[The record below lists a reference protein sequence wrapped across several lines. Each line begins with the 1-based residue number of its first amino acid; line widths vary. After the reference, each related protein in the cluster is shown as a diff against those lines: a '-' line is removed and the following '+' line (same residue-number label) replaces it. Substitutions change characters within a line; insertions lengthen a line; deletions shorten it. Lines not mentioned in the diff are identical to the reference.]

1 MSILIKLINIKFLH
15 SVFKIIKNYIIGRNT
30 KYPKYLIEFENKL
43 ANYFNFKFCLTFSN
57 GTSAA
62 DSIIR
67 SFDVNKKFVI
77 VSKLT
82 FPSIICNL
90 LRNGA
95 NLYYLN
101 FDFNLNLVIKNYE
114 DKISNSEFILIT
126 GAYGFKY
133 NKKIIDE
140 IKNINPKIKI
150 IEDMSH
156 SQGAFN
162 SNLEKET
169 NVDGGFMSL
178 QGSKAISAG
187 EGGVAFTNSEEIYK
201 KMIIFSHLN
210 RSIKNFDYETNQLTR
225 IGIGVKSR
233 MHPLGVF
240 SAEFDLK
247 ELNSKN
253 KKMRQKIKILYETL
267 KKSEKLKI
275 PEIKDFNHLG
285 GFHYGLPFFIHDN
298 ANLNITI
305 QKKYRVL
312 KYNWPA
318 LDKVDYFHSSEKF
331 KKINILNTKLTDV
344 FLKTGDIRDQL
355 YFIDLKF
362 IQKNNSN
369 SIRDLIENFINEI

>member
-1 MSILIKLINIKFLH
+1 MSILLKFINRKFLL
-15 SVFKIIKNYIIGRNT
+15 SIFKLVKNYIIGRDT
-30 KYPKYLIEFENKL
+30 KYPKYLIDFENNL

-62 DSIIR
+62 DSIIK

-95 NLYYLN
+95 NLYY
-101 FDFNLNLVIKNYE
+101 FDVDFDLNLVIKNSE
-114 DKISNSEFILIT
+114 DKINNSEFILIT
-126 GAYGFKY
+126 SAYGFKN
-133 NKKIIDE
+133 NKKIIE
-140 IKNINPKIKI
+140 KIKSINPKIKI

-156 SQGAFN
+156 SQGASN
-162 SNLEKET
+162 SYLDHET
-169 NVDGGFMSL
+169 NIDGGFMSL

-210 RSIKNFDYETNQLTR
+210 RSIKNFDNETNQLTK

-247 ELNSKN
+247 ELKSRNN
-253 KKMRQKIKILYETL
+253 KMRQKIKILYETL
-267 KKSEKLKI
+267 KKSKKLKI

-285 GFHYGLPFFIHDN
+285 GFHYGLPFFAYDPTDLSF
-298 ANLNITI
+298 AI
-305 QKKYRVL
+305 QKKYHVL

-318 LDKVDYFHSSEKF
+318 LDKIDYFHSSEEF
-331 KKINILNTKLTDV
+331 KKINVLDTKLTKV

-362 IQKNNSN
+362 LQKNNDN
-369 SIRDLIENFINEI
+369 SIKNKIENFINEI